1 VKRKEVGAAFKNM
14 AKKIPTNPLE
24 NDPQANEE
32 AEGAVTRLRRIVEE
46 ENEKGVKAGEIG
58 ERNVAAARK
67 ILQESREESLQ
78 KVALGQLKR
87 AEEALDSLQ
96 KIKAEREGNAL
107 SLSEEEKRFIKIV
120 RERKFYPPSEIKPE
134 DRDRFEEVSCP
145 NCGGT
150 GFDGACEVCFGA
162 GKILVLKKGYD
173 EYEDWQGIGS

>member
-1 VKRKEVGAAFKNM
+1 M
-14 AKKIPTNPLE
+14 DKKIPPNPLE
-24 NDPQANEE
+24 NDPQANKE

-58 ERNVAAARK
+58 ERNVAEARK
-67 ILQESREESLQ
+67 ILQESREESLR
-78 KVALGQLKR
+78 KVALDQLKR
-87 AEEALDSLQ
+87 AEEELASLQ
-96 KIKAEREGNAL
+96 IKAEREENAL
-107 SLSEEEKRFIKIV
+107 GLSEEEKRFIKIV
-120 RERKFYPPSEIKPE
+120 RERKFYPPSEIRPE